1 MKIINLKK
9 EDKALY
15 RPSSKDVAIVEV
27 PGFQFIMIDGAGDPA
42 TSKEFQNAIEALYS
56 LSYILKFETK
66 KGVLAIDYGMMPLEI
81 LWWADDMS
89 AFTQNRRQEWRWTAM
104 IRQPEF
110 ITRRMYDQAVAKVGT
125 KKNPVALNKVRLE
138 SYVEG
143 RCAQRLHIGS
153 FEEEAVT
160 IAAVHERIDQEG
172 GTEKGKHHE
181 IYLSDMRKTAPEK
194 WKTIV
199 RQPFG

>member
-1 MKIINLKK
+1 MKQIDLKK
-9 EDKALY
+9 KDKALY
-15 RPSSKDVAIVEV
+15 RPSSKDIAIVEV
-27 PGFQFIMIDGAGDPA
+27 LGFQFIMIDGAGDP
-42 TSKEFQNAIEALYS
+42 TTPKKFQGAIEALYS
-56 LSYILKFETK
+56 LSYTLKFETK
-66 KGVLAIDYGMMPLEI
+66 KGVLAIDYGVMPLEI

-172 GTEKGKHHE
+172 GTEKGNHPE
-181 IYLSDMRKTAPEK
+181 I
-194 WKTIV
+194 
-199 RQPFG
+199 